1 MAETQTE
8 TGAKAEEYKR
18 PRTVTVKLESPSMEG
33 REVVIGV
40 VKFGRWNE
48 FKKVLTDPMVHAITG
63 MMKTMMGD
71 FETDEIGNELS
82 DSEVQEKIKEAAKQN
97 KDSGFIEILDPVIGK
112 TLDQLDLATP
122 DIIKMCLQ
130 SGSLPQSLDELDALD
145 VANLREAVDETNDL
159 QKLMDAEK
167 KFLAHTLGTLINVM
181 NSMTG
186 I

>member
-1 MAETQTE
+1 
-8 TGAKAEEYKR
+8 
-18 PRTVTVKLESPSMEG
+18 
-33 REVVIGV
+33 
-40 VKFGRWNE
+40 
-48 FKKVLTDPMVHAITG
+48 
-63 MMKTMMGD
+63 
-71 FETDEIGNELS
+71 
-82 DSEVQEKIKEAAKQN
+82 
-97 KDSGFIEILDPVIGK
+97 LDPVIGK